1 MRWTLKAINK
11 VDSGGN
17 YGLYEDKTKLGQWLW
32 KMIIN
37 KILILAITNVTH
49 ALWANICMNHVLTTW
64 VMFLWNWAT
73 LFEIHTPP
81 VEDLP

>member
-32 KMIIN
+32 EDDN
-37 KILILAITNVTH
+37 K
-49 ALWANICMNHVLTTW
+49 
-64 VMFLWNWAT
+64 
-73 LFEIHTPP
+73 
-81 VEDLP
+81 